1 MATHY
6 RALFISDVH
15 LGTQWSQ
22 ASRLLDFLAEAR
34 ADTLY
39 LVGDI
44 VDFWRIRRGIVWSE
58 QHGRVLAEI
67 LRLSKS
73 GTRVVFIPGN
83 HDSGLRAYCG
93 TSFGQIEIRETD
105 VHVTAAGK
113 RYLVTHGDE
122 YDIVVKNA
130 EWLALIG
137 DRSYAALLAL
147 NRPLNW
153 CRRHLGMDYWSI
165 SAYLKNRV
173 KRCVSRAGDFEASL
187 VGAAKA
193 HRADGVICGH
203 IHKAA
208 SREIG
213 DVHYV
218 NTGDWVESCTAVVET
233 AAGEL
238 ELIEW
243 SLAPATA
250 TAPDDLDADVRAV
263 PSRIG
268 ATA

>member
-1 MATHY
+1 MATQY
-6 RALFISDVH
+6 RTLFISDVH

-22 ASRLLDFLAEAR
+22 AAQLLDFLGHAR

-44 VDFWRIRRGIVWSE
+44 VDFWRIRRGIVWPVH
-58 QHGRVLAEI
+58 HGRVLAEI
-67 LRLSKS
+67 LRLSKT

-83 HDSGLRAYCG
+83 HDNGLRAYCD
-93 TSFGQIEIRETD
+93 TKFGNIEIRQNA
-105 VHVTAAGK
+105 VHVTASGK

-130 EWLALIG
+130 EWLALVG
-137 DRSYAALLAL
+137 DRSYAALLWL

-153 CRRHLGMDYWSI
+153 VRRQFGMDYWSI

-173 KRCVSRAGDFEASL
+173 KRCVNRAGDFEASL

-193 HRADGVICGH
+193 HQASGVICGH
-203 IHKAA
+203 IHHAA
-208 SREIG
+208 SREVG

-233 AAGEL
+233 ASGEL
-238 ELIEW
+238 ELVKW
-243 SLAPATA
+243 AAATETAAEQRDA
-250 TAPDDLDADVRAV
+250 TPGVATV

-268 ATA
+268 AAA